1 MTIGFFQ
8 LKHIYRLCIAI
19 FCDIFLFMCIFLLQV
34 PEVIQQNKLVPIIEA
49 HIKASR
55 YPYWQ
60 WAPCLTCHWWR
71 PPRCHHC
78 KLCGK
83 CILKRDHH
91 CFFAR
96 NCVGLKNLRYFIVFL
111 FYTCVGCVFTV
122 FHGVNYLL
130 KFYWADM
137 SYLDL
142 VPFLSFLRSILGSST
157 TLTLIGIM
165 IIMGYGLLGLTFLSF
180 MHFIDA
186 CFSIVRGNTAF
197 ELENN
202 IDVKD
207 PRDATEKLQSVFGV
221 HWQYAF
227 ILPTP
232 YALSPSIEDPYNWGS
247 LIPPKK
253 RNPVIQ
259 LVDP

>member
-1 MTIGFFQ
+1 
-8 LKHIYRLCIAI
+8 
-19 FCDIFLFMCIFLLQV
+19 
-34 PEVIQQNKLVPIIEA
+34 
-49 HIKASR
+49 
-55 YPYWQ
+55 
-60 WAPCLTCHWWR
+60 
-71 PPRCHHC
+71 
-78 KLCGK
+78 
-83 CILKRDHH
+83 
-91 CFFAR
+91 
-96 NCVGLKNLRYFIVFL
+96 
-111 FYTCVGCVFTV
+111 
-122 FHGVNYLL
+122 
-130 KFYWADM
+130 
-137 SYLDL
+137 
-142 VPFLSFLRSILGSST
+142 
-157 TLTLIGIM
+157 M

-186 CFSIVRGNTAF
+186 YFSIVRGNTAF

-232 YALSPSIEDPYNWGS
+232 YALSPSIEDPYNWEF